1 MTDSVWDREGARK
14 RVKYILEVVW
24 NGSQREMARAVGI
37 SQSLVSKVVNGQQPP
52 GKRFMAALAKYPGIN
67 AEWIMNGTGH
77 AVQFPQRGSL
87 PVAYGVLPAPPLEVP
102 HLLSGSRHP
111 VADQYDRNSRYWL
124 LLTEQSPVVRDQSHR
139 LAPNDLL
146 LLETDSAWTRRT
158 DLVDGRL
165 CGVRLK
171 ATHETEYHL
180 GRVKSH
186 SSGLVVDLF
195 DSEFVIPPAASVPKQ
210 RKQQLPV
217 PVRRTVRFLD
227 LEVKKKGKREAAQLE
242 SRQKLVDGLPVELEN
257 IVAVQVYM
265 VRPVMSLAWR

>member
-1 MTDSVWDREGARK
+1 MSDSNWDREDARK
-14 RVKYILEVVW
+14 RVKYVLEIVW
-24 NGSQREMARAVGI
+24 SGSQREMARAVGI

-77 AVQFPQRGSL
+77 AVEFPQRGSL

-124 LLTEQSPVVRDQSHR
+124 LLTEQTPVVRDQSHR

-146 LLETDSAWTRRT
+146 LLETDSAWTRRA

-165 CGVRLK
+165 CGVRLQ
-171 ATHETEYHL
+171 AMHETEYHL

-186 SSGLVVDLF
+186 SSGLVVKLF
-195 DSEFVIPPAASVPKQ
+195 DGEFVIPPSASVPIG
-210 RKQQLPV
+210 RHPA
-217 PVRRTVRFLD
+217 PVRRKLRPLD
-227 LEVKKKGKREAAQLE
+227 KEVEKKRRREASQLE
-242 SRQKLVDGLPVELEN
+242 SRQRLANGLVIEPEN

-265 VRPVMSLAWR
+265 VRPVM